1 MLTCV
6 LTETYKILVGK
17 SLLDV
22 RKGIDSS
29 TQWIG
34 VYRPVLHKDYNVYID
49 FEHKLYINV
58 GNYAIHGWYGYD

>member
-1 MLTCV
+1 MFSVVQGVYSCMLTCV
-6 LTETYKILVGK
+6 LAETYKTLVGK

-34 VYRPVLHKDYNVYID
+34 VCRPVLHRIIMYI
-49 FEHKLYINV
+49 
-58 GNYAIHGWYGYD
+58 

>member
-22 RKGIDSS
+22 EKKGIDSS
-29 TQWIG
+29 TQWIE
-34 VYRPVLHKDYNVYID
+34 VYRPVLHKDYNV
-49 FEHKLYINV
+49 
-58 GNYAIHGWYGYD
+58 

>member
-6 LTETYKILVGK
+6 LAETYKTLVGK

-34 VYRPVLHKDYNVYID
+34 IYRPVLHKDYNV
-49 FEHKLYINV
+49 
-58 GNYAIHGWYGYD
+58 